1 MSVDFRVLLLSQNV
15 DKNLS
20 SVTRFGEISPLGQTL
35 KSLKQYIRVY
45 LVFGRI
51 LNLIWQKFHAIGL
64 NFVFLNGQT

>member
-51 LNLIWQKFHAIGL
+51 LNLLW
-64 NFVFLNGQT
+64 NFLTILGNFELL